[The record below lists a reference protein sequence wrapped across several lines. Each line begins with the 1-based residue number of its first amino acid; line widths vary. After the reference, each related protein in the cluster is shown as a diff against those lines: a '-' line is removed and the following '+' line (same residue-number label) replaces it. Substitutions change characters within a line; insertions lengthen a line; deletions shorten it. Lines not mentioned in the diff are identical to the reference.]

1 MNDKEEIMT
10 HKDAGDFSKKHG
22 PDEKPNPDVAK
33 AIQEAAESGHI
44 SCARVFTIAAE
55 SSIRPSE
62 AGKAADLLKI
72 KLAKCQLGLFGYTPE
87 KSIVKPADKV
97 PPELEAA
104 LRGHLVDGRL
114 PCAQAW
120 KIAEELNLKKMD
132 VSSAAEALKIKIK
145 PCQLGAF

>member
-1 MNDKEEIMT
+1 MT
-10 HKDAGDFSKKHG
+10 HKDAGDYSKKHG
-22 PDEKPNPDVAK
+22 SEEKPNPDVAK
-33 AIQEAAESGHI
+33 AIQEAAESGQI
-44 SCARVFTIAAE
+44 SCAQVFTIAAE

-97 PPELEAA
+97 SPELEAA
-104 LRGHLVDGRL
+104 IRGRLADGRL
-114 PCAQAW
+114 PCAEAW
-120 KIAEELNLKKMD
+120 QIAEEHKLTKMD
-132 VSSAAEALKIKIK
+132 VSSAAEYLKIKIK